1 MVRSCFL
8 LYFAHSYLLID
19 APRWPTFFGDYW
31 CVCAV
36 WDFKNL
42 PLFLFLSV
50 YSLFFI
56 SLFSFSVFLWVTWT
70 PFGTPFPSI
79 DSVFELCIAFFFFL
93 VIPPSIIYWYY
104 TYICIFTKCIYH
116 IANNSLLLLSLTTMI
131 VETFALNVFLTF
143 PIYSHLKYFLY
154 ILWEPHQIVL

>member
-79 DSVFELCIAFFFFL
+79 DSVFELCIAFFFFFSDSSKFYIL
-93 VIPPSIIYWYY
+93 ILYIYM
-104 TYICIFTKCIYH
+104 YIYKMYIH